1 MGGLLSTAFREQAD
15 IPGMLVRMIAVGEET
30 GRMEHALSH
39 VSHHLDEDIPR
50 RIKKLFGIIEP
61 LVMLT
66 LISLVG
72 TVAMA
77 IFLPLMSMIG
87 GLGR

>member
-1 MGGLLSTAFREQAD
+1 M
-15 IPGMLVRMIAVGEET
+15 
-30 GRMEHALSH
+30 
-39 VSHHLDEDIPR
+39 SHHLDEDIPR